1 MTSVRWRREDAAYA
15 AATMFAATLVV
26 YLTAG
31 NFGLVPSPFAPA
43 VESARP
49 IGVPALQALAGP
61 GPGGGLG
68 GLGAEPV
75 VPTVPDI
82 PGGGPSTAPQPPAA
96 GDQTPPAVAIGT
108 PDGAILVSLSGDSV
122 QGTAS
127 DDSSGVD
134 RVAVTFTPALG
145 QPSVIRADLACA
157 TARTCSWSVSP
168 PSLIGSYTI
177 EAQAVDRAG
186 NSAQAGPVNVV
197 IVEVQP
203 SSQASSGD
211 AVGGVVGTVGDTA
224 GELLG
229 GIL

>member
-61 GPGGGLG
+61 GGGLG

-82 PGGGPSTAPQPPAA
+82 PGGGPPTAPQPPAA
-96 GDQTPPAVAIGT
+96 GDQTPPAVDIGT
-108 PDGAILVSLSGDSV
+108 PGGSILVSLSGDSV
-122 QGTAS
+122 RGTAS

-134 RVAVTFTPALG
+134 RVAVTFSPALG
-145 QPSVIRADLACA
+145 QPTVRRAGLTCA
-157 TARTCSWSVSP
+157 TGLTCTWSVAP

-177 EAQAVDRAG
+177 EARAVDRAG
-186 NSAQAGPVNVV
+186 NSAQARPVKDVV